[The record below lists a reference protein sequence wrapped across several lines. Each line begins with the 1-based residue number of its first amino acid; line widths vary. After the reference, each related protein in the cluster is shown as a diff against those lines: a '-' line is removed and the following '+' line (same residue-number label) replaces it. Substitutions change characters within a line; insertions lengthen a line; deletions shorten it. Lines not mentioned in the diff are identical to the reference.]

1 MNKVDRRERMLAELQ
16 TVGAIRIVE
25 QAGLYNVTPETIRR
39 DIEALSNEG
48 RLVRTYGG
56 AILSSIAHEPSAN
69 ARINLNTTE
78 RQIIAIETADRV
90 EHMNV
95 IMVDGGSTTAF
106 FASELARR
114 YSNQP
119 ELTLTIITNSYDIAR
134 TLAPC
139 PAVRVIVCPG
149 DFDANENAVF
159 GPRTS
164 EFLMEFSADAAVFSA
179 GGLSE
184 VGVMDVNSMAACVK
198 RSMIAQA
205 DKTLLIVDDRKFGI
219 RQLERICDI
228 SSIDHLITNALPPKS
243 LSATLTNANVQ
254 IHCACQDQPLRNFRT
269 VSQKSSGTL
278 DQYESPI
285 PLK

>member
-1 MNKVDRRERMLAELQ
+1 
-16 TVGAIRIVE
+16 
-25 QAGLYNVTPETIRR
+25 
-39 DIEALSNEG
+39 
-48 RLVRTYGG
+48 
-56 AILSSIAHEPSAN
+56 
-69 ARINLNTTE
+69 
-78 RQIIAIETADRV
+78 
-90 EHMNV
+90 MNV

-149 DFDANENAVF
+149 DFDAHENAVF
-159 GPRTS
+159 GPSTS

-205 DKTLLIVDDRKFGI
+205 EKTLLIVDDRKFGI
-219 RQLERICDI
+219 RQLERIWRYFVHR
-228 SSIDHLITNALPPKS
+228 SPHNKRFTTQITIGDTHERECSNSLRLPRSTVTKLQNCLPK
-243 LSATLTNANVQ
+243 
-254 IHCACQDQPLRNFRT
+254 IFGNFR
-269 VSQKSSGTL
+269 S
-278 DQYESPI
+278 I
-285 PLK
+285 

>member
-1 MNKVDRRERMLAELQ
+1 MNKIDRRERILAELQ

-25 QAGLYNVTPETIRR
+25 QADLYNVTPETIRR

-56 AILSSIAHEPSAN
+56 AILSSIAHEPSATARTNFN
-69 ARINLNTTE
+69 ATE
-78 RQIIAIETADRV
+78 REIIAIEAADRV
-90 EHMNV
+90 EHMSV

-149 DFDANENAVF
+149 DFDAHENAVF

-164 EFLMEFSADAAVFSA
+164 DFLMDFSADAAVFSA
-179 GGLSE
+179 GGLTE
-184 VGVMDVNSMAACVK
+184 VGAVDVNSMAACVK

-205 DKTLLIVDDRKFGI
+205 DKTFLIVDDQKFGI
-219 RQLERICDI
+219 RQLERICDV
-228 SSIDHLITNALPPKS
+228 SAIDHLISNALPPKS
-243 LSATLTNANVQ
+243 LSAALTNANVQ
-254 IHCACQDQPLRNFRT
+254 VHCAPQDQPLHNVRT
-269 VSQKSSGTL
+269 VSQKFSGTL
-278 DQYESPI
+278 GQ
-285 PLK
+285 